1 MFDLILKVEEADIV
15 EFLDVL
21 LEYVGAEIMNILEYL
36 DLELL
41 DAFVDLIILLRDV
54 RLEEESHDVGVETT
68 DGVIVSY
75 LVLQFPADIAQ
86 LLLQLYLYGLQVA
99 LKIGD

>member
-1 MFDLILKVEEADIV
+1 MFDLILKVEETDIV

-21 LEYVGAEIMNILEYL
+21 LEYVGAEIMDILKNL

-41 DAFVDLIILLRDV
+41 DAFVDLVILLRDV
-54 RLEEESHDVGVETT
+54 RLEEESHDMGVQTA

-86 LLLQLYLYGLQVA
+86 LLLQLYFYGLKVA
-99 LKIGD
+99 LKVRD

>member
-1 MFDLILKVEEADIV
+1 MNMFDLILKVEETDIV

-21 LEYVGAEIMNILEYL
+21 LEYVGAEIMDILEYL

-54 RLEEESHDVGVETT
+54 RL
-68 DGVIVSY
+68 
-75 LVLQFPADIAQ
+75 
-86 LLLQLYLYGLQVA
+86 
-99 LKIGD
+99 